1 MELKSLFTFENFVK
15 FAVLYAGLIKGY
27 YDIKQ
32 EIRDNKVNYLSDKAI
47 IEFRVANLEKA
58 LSLDFAGS
66 NKFAI
71 LPNKPERKEYE

>member
-1 MELKSLFTFENFVK
+1 MELKNLFTLENFVK

-27 YDIKQ
+27 YDLKQ

-47 IEFRVANLEKA
+47 IEFRVMNLEKA
-58 LSLDFAGS
+58 LSLNFAGS

-71 LPNKPERKEYE
+71 LPEKPERKEYE